1 MTFTAFPPDFVNL
14 SAAIRGLSQ
23 SEFHSAAPFRL
34 DPSPLPTSPNPAGE
48 QALSVLGE
56 PLEICSCQPLTGWRR
71 DGRCRTDS
79 SDLGQHTV
87 CCVVTENF
95 LSYSRS
101 QGNDLSTPMPAYGF
115 PGLKPGDHWCVC
127 AARWLEAHQ
136 DGVAPPV
143 CLEATEQSA
152 LQIIPLELLR
162 QTAVKA

>member
-1 MTFTAFPPDFVNL
+1 MTFTAFPPDSVNL
-14 SAAIRGLSQ
+14 SAVFRGLPR
-23 SEFHSAAPFRL
+23 SEFHSPAPFRL
-34 DPSPLPTSPNPAGE
+34 DPSPLPIRPNPPGE

-56 PLEICSCQPLTGWRR
+56 PLEICSCQPLTGWHR
-71 DGRCRTDS
+71 DGSCRTDS
-79 SDLGQHTV
+79 SDLGRHTV

-101 QGNDLSTPMPAYGF
+101 QGNDLSQPMPAYNF

-143 CLEATEQSA
+143 CLEATEAST

-162 QTAVKA
+162 QTAV